1 MDYNTTALLLAI
13 FTGGLFGSGSFIIY
27 QLLSNKQRKKKLDR
41 ELNRI
46 INKAQ
51 SEATRIKKTAE
62 VQAKDTEIKTQ
73 KKIEKEYLDKKR
85 ETQVESEKLQLLQTK
100 KENEYERKLE
110 VLEEQQKEVV
120 QQKKNL
126 EERQTQLK
134 ILEEEQK
141 EELKKL
147 HNQLESIAQISQKQ
161 AEEELKELIKE
172 EVRLNLAPQVQKMEE
187 DMKKESE
194 MKAKNIL
201 ARSIARQ
208 ASVVTTEQTI
218 TSIPVEEDDVKGKI
232 IGREGRNIRALEQA
246 CGVDVLIEE
255 GQDAIILSCFDPVR
269 RFIAETA
276 IHQLIKDGRI
286 HPVRI
291 EEVVDK
297 VKVEIFNQ
305 MKEDGEQACFDLNIH
320 DVHPEIL
327 QTLGGLKFKTLKGQ
341 NALKTSMDLALLAGH
356 IMSELN
362 EDEVSARRAALFHC
376 IGLNV
381 DHKIKGNYAQV
392 GANFI
397 KKYREKPHIVQA
409 VRSHSSNVPAETLL
423 DHILQASFNLYQ
435 SLPST
440 KKFNVEGFINRMKRV
455 ESIANSFSGVIRSY
469 AIRSG
474 KELRV
479 IVDSSRVTDDQTIM
493 LCSDIVKKLERE
505 LDMSYSLKVSVI
517 RESRII
523 EHAR

>member
-1 MDYNTTALLLAI
+1 MNYNTVELLLAI
-13 FTGGLFGSGSFIIY
+13 FTGGLVGSGTLIIY
-27 QLLSNKQRKKKLDR
+27 QLILSQQRKRKLDR
-41 ELNRI
+41 EVNRV

-62 VQAKDTEIKTQ
+62 IQVKDMEIKAQ
-73 KKIEKEYLDKKR
+73 KKIEQDYVEEKKK
-85 ETQVESEKLQLLQTK
+85 VEIASEKLQLMQTK
-100 KENEYERKLE
+100 QEDEYNRQIEIS
-110 VLEEQQKEVV
+110 EEQQKEIEK
-120 QQKKNL
+120 QKKKL
-126 EERQTQLK
+126 EERQVELK
-134 ILEEEQK
+134 SLEEEQA
-141 EELKKL
+141 EGLKQL
-147 HNQLESIAQISQKQ
+147 NSQLEKIAQLSQKQ
-161 AEEELKELIKE
+161 AEQELKELLME
-172 EVRLNLAPQVQKMEE
+172 EVRLKLVPQIQKMEE
-187 DMKKESE
+187 EMRQESE
-194 MKAKNIL
+194 IKAKNIL

-269 RFIAETA
+269 RSIAETA
-276 IHQLIKDGRI
+276 IHRLIKDGRV

-291 EEVVDK
+291 EEVVEK
-297 VKVEIFNQ
+297 VKSEIFNQ
-305 MKEDGEQACFDLNIH
+305 MKEDGEQACLDLNIH

-341 NALKTSMDLALLAGH
+341 NALKTSVDLAFLAGH
-356 IMSELN
+356 VMSEID
-362 EDEVSARRAALFHC
+362 EDELSARRAALFHC

-381 DHKIKGNYAQV
+381 DHRVKGNYAQV
-392 GANFI
+392 GADFI
-397 KKYREKPHIVQA
+397 KKYREKPHVIQA
-409 VRSHSSNVPAETLL
+409 VRCHNSNIPAETVL
-423 DHILQASFNLYQ
+423 DHVLQTSFNLYQ

-440 KKFNVEGFINRMKRV
+440 KKFNVEGFINRMKHI

-474 KELRV
+474 KEVRV
-479 IVDSSRVTDDQTIM
+479 IVDSSKVTDDQTIM
-493 LCSDIVKKLERE
+493 LCSDIVKKLEKE

-517 RESRII
+517 RESRIV